1 MKLVEFFS
9 EHKKAMPTLWTIV
22 QCRASA
28 RLAEVGCERFF
39 SLSDVSAQRR
49 TRLKVKTYERLA
61 MLSSIIPKMYIDLE
75 WVANEYLIRCKKGLW
90 KKEEDEDAVKC
101 WNLERVINAELL
113 GLRRPNHDLTLDE
126 LLKEMEEDVAN
137 IGKEVGEVVEL
148 DDE

>member
-1 MKLVEFFS
+1 
-9 EHKKAMPTLWTIV
+9 
-22 QCRASA
+22 
-28 RLAEVGCERFF
+28 
-39 SLSDVSAQRR
+39 
-49 TRLKVKTYERLA
+49 

-75 WVANEYLIRCKKGLW
+75 WVANEYFIRCKKGLW
-90 KKEEDEDAVKC
+90 TKEEDEDAVKC